1 MQFFFATPQRLHRV
15 HSHFFMVVRSV
26 TEGGFLLPELLAA
39 LAVNMQRH
47 SRSVVRRRII
57 RHLLHSTT
65 KAHSAVHKITAV
77 IEIHAQRQIFF
88 FAACVILESC

>member
-1 MQFFFATPQRLHRV
+1 MLFHCPIFVIVLG
-15 HSHFFMVVRSV
+15 V

-47 SRSVVRRRII
+47 SRCVVLRHII

-65 KAHSAVHKITAV
+65 KLHSAAHKITAV

-88 FAACVILESC
+88 FAACVILESR